1 MVTKNVTPLI
11 LVFLLSATSL
21 GADPEPYLKSAPMPF
36 YPPLARQA
44 RIQGKVS
51 LRFVVNERGATSE
64 VEAVNRHQM
73 LTQAAIE
80 SVQGWKFGWPHPCT
94 CRVKREA
101 IFVYK
106 ISSELESA
114 DSRQMVRENWRNP
127 SGNRG
132 RQLAMAALEC
142 VLKS

>member
-1 MVTKNVTPLI
+1 VTKRLLSTLI
-11 LVFLLSATSL
+11 AVLLLSATTL

-36 YPPLARQA
+36 YSPLARQA

-51 LRFVVNERGATSE
+51 LHFVVNEQGDTSD
-64 VEAVNRHQM
+64 VEAVSGNQM
-73 LTQAAIE
+73 LRQAAIE

-106 ISSELESA
+106 LSREPESP
-114 DSRQMVRENWRNP
+114 DRPNVTVRWFGKTGVIRVEIEGDPIHWQP
-127 SGNRG
+127 
-132 RQLAMAALEC
+132 
-142 VLKS
+142 